1 MNSAYITEV
10 HLVEKSGK
18 PAVDRSG
25 NPIMTGVDV
34 KMFRHTWIR
43 REFRTFFSKMA
54 GNHAFAPSKFAAVNP
69 FS

>member
-1 MNSAYITEV
+1 
-10 HLVEKSGK
+10 
-18 PAVDRSG
+18 
-25 NPIMTGVDV
+25 MTGVDV